1 MAKISILIPTIGR
14 ASLEGVLEKIL
25 SNKNFAQIAPE
36 ILVFFDGEKV
46 PEKLNKKFDQK
57 VNFFGAKKRVGRA
70 RGRNFLIEKSGGE
83 ILVFVGDNGDPSENW
98 LEEIQKFHQKYPQK
112 NRAALGFVG
121 WENPTDFQMFCQN
134 RCQFDFQNIAKRG
147 ADWRHFY
154 TSNIS
159 VKKDFLGKNRFSE
172 KFGIIPPKLA
182 NDRGGS
188 REKNQARREKSPE
201 WGWGFEDSEL
211 GFRLEKQGLQIF
223 FVPEITVFR
232 TDSPDLFSVCQK
244 WNWARQNAVIFE
256 KLHPEIQI
264 RPQGIRLVLLK
275 VLIFSARFLA
285 PFSPRIKWWREWKK
299 VWIFGTFEQ
308 I

>member
-14 ASLEGVLEKIL
+14 ASLEKVLEKIL
-25 SNKNFAQIAPE
+25 SNKNFVQIAPE
-36 ILVFFDGEKV
+36 ILVFFDGKKV
-46 PEKLNKKFDQK
+46 PEILHKKFVQK
-57 VNFFGAKKRVGRA
+57 VKFFGAKKRIGRA
-70 RGRNFLIEKSGGE
+70 GARNFLIEKSRGE
-83 ILVFVGDNGDPSENW
+83 ILVFVGDNGVPSENW
-98 LEEIQKFHQKYPQK
+98 LEEIQNFHQKKPQK

-134 RCQFDFQNIAKRG
+134 RCQFDFQNIAKCG

-172 KFGIIPPKLA
+172 KF
-182 NDRGGS
+182 
-188 REKNQARREKSPE
+188 RE
-201 WGWGFEDSEL
+201 WGFEDSEL

-244 WNWARQNAVIFE
+244 WNWARKNAVIFE
-256 KLHPEIQI
+256 ELHPEIQI

-299 VWIFGTFEQ
+299 VWIFGTFEK

>member
-46 PEKLNKKFDQK
+46 DENLRKKFDQK

-83 ILVFVGDNGDPSENW
+83 ILVFVGDNGVPSQNW
-98 LEEIQKFHQKYPQK
+98 LEEIQNFHQKNPQK
-112 NRAALGFVG
+112 NRAALGKIE
-121 WENPTDFQMFCQN
+121 WKNPTDFQAFCQN

-172 KFGIIPPKLA
+172 KF
-182 NDRGGS
+182 
-188 REKNQARREKSPE
+188 RE
-201 WGWGFEDSEL
+201 WGFEDSEL
-211 GFRLEKQGLQIF
+211 GFRLEKQGLQIS

-232 TDSPDLFSVCQK
+232 TDSPDLFSICQK
-244 WNWARQNAVIFE
+244 WNWARKNAVIFE
-256 KLHPEIQI
+256 ELHPEIQI

-299 VWIFGTFEQ
+299 VWIFGTFEK

>member
-36 ILVFFDGEKV
+36 ILVFFDGETV

-83 ILVFVGDNGDPSENW
+83 ILVFVGDNGTPSENW
-98 LEEIQKFHQKYPQK
+98 LEEIKNFHQKNPQK

-172 KFGIIPPKLA
+172 KF
-182 NDRGGS
+182 
-188 REKNQARREKSPE
+188 RE
-201 WGWGFEDSEL
+201 WGFEDSEL
-211 GFRLEKQGLQIF
+211 GFRLEKQGLQIS
-223 FVPEITVFR
+223 FVPEITIFR

-244 WNWARQNAVIFE
+244 WNWARKNAVIFE

>member
-14 ASLEGVLEKIL
+14 ASLKKVLEKIL
-25 SNKNFAQIAPE
+25 ANKNFDQIAPE

-46 PEKLNKKFDQK
+46 PGILRKKFDQK
-57 VNFFGAKKRVGRA
+57 VNFFGAKKRIGRA
-70 RGRNFLIEKSGGE
+70 GARNFLIEKSRGE
-83 ILVFVGDNGDPSENW
+83 ILVFVGDNGVPSQNW
-98 LEEIQKFHQKYPQK
+98 LEEIQNFHQKKPQK
-112 NRAALGFVG
+112 NRAALGKIE
-121 WENPTDFQMFCQN
+121 WKNPTDFQKFCQN
-134 RCQFDFQNIAKRG
+134 QCQFDFQNIAKRG

-172 KFGIIPPKLA
+172 HF
-182 NDRGGS
+182 
-188 REKNQARREKSPE
+188 RE
-201 WGWGFEDSEL
+201 WGFEDSEL
-211 GFRLEKQGLQIF
+211 GFRLEKQGLQIS

-232 TDSPDLFSVCQK
+232 IDSPDLFSVCQK
-244 WNWARQNAVIFE
+244 WNWARKNAVIFE

-275 VLIFSARFLA
+275 VLIFFARFLV

-299 VWIFGTFEQ
+299 VWIFGED
-308 I
+308 